1 MDASSTPIAAGGPG
15 ADYRSWTF
23 IRYSHKDEHWA
34 HWLHTS
40 LETYRIQYG
49 LTSIP
54 PAGGNGRTD
63 S

>member
-15 ADYRSWTF
+15 ADYRYWVF
-23 IRYSHKDEHWA
+23 ISYSHNTISA
-34 HWLHTS
+34 S
-40 LETYRIQYG
+40 ETLYG